1 MISGVFGLPGSG
13 KSLFL
18 GYIASRAVS
27 GKNINCHGLVLGNLK
42 KYKRVYTNFYCKGCY
57 KLDYDKL
64 GIVNYSDCLILVDE
78 IMLLSDSRDYKK
90 FADNLKFF
98 YSEHRKS
105 NCDFVY
111 ASQSYDD
118 VDKKIRNR
126 TQQLYYIDQCFLEF
140 SRVRRIVNYFDV
152 SQGSINEGYMYAPPA
167 TNFYFWRPKYYD
179 IIDSYQLINGTLSF
193 DDPDLI
199 PWESDKSYN

>member
-1 MISGVFGLPGSG
+1 MISGIFGLPGSG

-18 GYIASRAVS
+18 GYVASRAVAN
-27 GKNINCHGLVLGNLK
+27 KNINCHGLVLGNFK

-78 IMLLSDSRDYKK
+78 IMLLSDSRNYKK
-90 FADNLKFF
+90 FTDNLKFF
-98 YSEHRKS
+98 YAEHRKS

-126 TQQLYYIDQCFLEF
+126 TQQLYYIDQWFLKF
-140 SRVRRIVNYFDV
+140 SRVRRIINYFNV
-152 SQGSINEGYMYAPPA
+152 FQGTISEGYMYAPPA
-167 TNFYFWRPKYYD
+167 TNFYFWRPKYYNN
-179 IIDSYQLINGTLSF
+179 IDTYQFINGTLS
-193 DDPDLI
+193 DEPDLVL
-199 PWESDKSYN
+199 W